1 MGLKTAMSEW
11 LVQCLTRNE
20 VVAGPFT
27 GMKYPGK
34 SVGSAYCPKLLGT
47 YELELAE
54 VIDQLIAPPRL
65 HH

>member
-11 LVQCLTRNE
+11 LVQRLTRNE

-54 VIDQLIAPPRL
+54 VID
-65 HH
+65 